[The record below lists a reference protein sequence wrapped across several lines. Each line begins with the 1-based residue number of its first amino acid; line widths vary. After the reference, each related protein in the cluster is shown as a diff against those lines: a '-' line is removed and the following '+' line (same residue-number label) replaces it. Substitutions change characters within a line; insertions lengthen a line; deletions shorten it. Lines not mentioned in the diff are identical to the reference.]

1 MEWLTKEWLDCDVA
15 DESSVSSSEK
25 SENGVQQR
33 AKDATP
39 SKADYP
45 VSPASPGRATEAEKL
60 SPGRPQ
66 SARISPILKPEMKK
80 NHIPEEMYNL
90 LQLAEVSVAT
100 SGREF
105 RSVLERWQH
114 QREELARALKSPTP
128 ISIRIPLEPPMDK
141 PLDLSRDPAESR
153 ILTPSPSPTPSED
166 EKVFHDEARSGTSS
180 PDETASSVTSEC
192 KVNDVHGDGHECPD
206 CGKRYST
213 SSNLA
218 RHRQTHRSPADQKVS
233 LPTRY
238 I

>member
-1 MEWLTKEWLDCDVA
+1 MDRGVA
-15 DESSVSSSEK
+15 DESAISSSEK
-25 SENGVQQR
+25 SDAGVHQR
-33 AKDATP
+33 AGDPRP
-39 SKADYP
+39 SKAADYP
-45 VSPASPGRATEAEKL
+45 ASPASPGRATEADKL

-66 SARISPILKPEMKK
+66 SARISPMLKPEMNK

-114 QREELARALKSPTP
+114 QREELARALKTPTP

-153 ILTPSPSPTPSED
+153 ILTPSPSPTPSD
-166 EKVFHDEARSGTSS
+166 EEKAFHDEARSGSSS

-218 RHRQTHRSPADQKVS
+218 RHRQTHRSPADQKV
-233 LPTRY
+233 R
-238 I
+238 